1 VKAIIKIFLLNI
13 MLKKIIKIINKNKK
27 IEAKKVVS
35 YGHFLK
41 ENPKATRE
49 ERRKAI
55 KRFLDYTR

>member
-1 VKAIIKIFLLNI
+1 